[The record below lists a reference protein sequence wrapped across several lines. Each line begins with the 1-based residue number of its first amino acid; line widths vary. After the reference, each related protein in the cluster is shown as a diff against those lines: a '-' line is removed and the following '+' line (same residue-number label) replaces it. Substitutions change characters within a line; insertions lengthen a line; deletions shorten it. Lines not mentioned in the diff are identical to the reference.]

1 MPLINFTKSFDPAQK
16 TLQSDFLG
24 DDVNSIFDVSKVE
37 VGDIIETA
45 EELEAYLRSARREFT
60 EVIVYH
66 TSSDYRQNFKRD
78 ELLAWYL
85 EQYNQNDVNFHFL
98 ILRDGR
104 IQINKLI
111 DSTPSHTTVTNHL
124 QHSISIAFVGGLNNG
139 IQDINSCSALQWN
152 TFHKFMKCFYVMLP
166 GGQAFGHSDI
176 NDQATD
182 PGFDVIKYVENSFG
196 KKNTLRNA
204 DAKRAGSLSV
214 YDLIDASRRR
224 GFK

>member
-1 MPLINFTKSFDPAQK
+1 MPLITFAKDFDPAQK

-24 DDVNSIFDVSKVE
+24 DDVNPVFDVNNVK

-45 EELEAYLRSARREFT
+45 EELEAYLRSARREIT
-60 EVIVYH
+60 QAIVYH
-66 TSSDYRQNFKRD
+66 TSSDYRQNFKRE
-78 ELLAWYL
+78 ELLAWYA
-85 EQYNQNDVNFHFL
+85 EQYNQDEVNFHFL

-104 IQINKLI
+104 IQVNQLI
-111 DSTPSHTTVTNHL
+111 DSIPPHTAMENHL
-124 QHSISIAFVGGLNNG
+124 EYSVSVAFVGGLNDG
-139 IQDINSCSALQWN
+139 VQDINSCSSVQWN
-152 TFHKFMKCFYVMLP
+152 TFHKFMKSFYVMLP

-182 PGFDVIKYVENSFG
+182 PGFDVVKYVENSFG
-196 KKNTLRNA
+196 KRNTLRNA
-204 DAKRAGSLSV
+204 DAKRIGSLSV